1 MTNMSDVDA
10 ASPTPMARY
19 TAFRGSRRLAQG
31 ALREVALLVYEH
43 VEAGQARAAR
53 AADAVLLFDDRTG
66 RVVDLEMRGSA
77 RAMLANLIARG
88 LLPHHAPAAGT
99 VNALPSNDAG
109 SKRSQDKPDRGPGRP
124 RLGVVAREVTLL
136 PRHWEWLAS
145 QPGGASVALRK
156 LVDAARKAQADVDAA
171 RARRDAAYAVMTA
184 LAGDRPHYE
193 DATRALFRDDR
204 VGLVAHMTK
213 WPRDVQTYVLQV
225 LDGPPPTS
233 DASGQTP

>member
-1 MTNMSDVDA
+1 MPDHADPA
-10 ASPTPMARY
+10 GGASVASY

-31 ALREVALLVYEH
+31 ALREVAQMVYTH
-43 VEAGQARAAR
+43 VQDAQTQSAR
-53 AADAVLLFDDRTG
+53 AADAILLFDDRTG
-66 RVVDLEMRGSA
+66 RVVDLEMRGTA
-77 RAMLANLIARG
+77 RAMLANLSARG
-88 LLPHHAPAAGT
+88 LLPPSLPAPGVAAH
-99 VNALPSNDAG
+99 NAAHDAT
-109 SKRSQDKPDRGPGRP
+109 RAAVPRADRGPGRP

-184 LAGDRPHYE
+184 LAGDRTHYE

-204 VGLVAHMTK
+204 AGLVAHMAK

-225 LDGPPPTS
+225 YDGPLTEVS
-233 DASGQTP
+233 

>member
-1 MTNMSDVDA
+1 MTDREFSQDHDA
-10 ASPTPMARY
+10 TQEHDTAPANHY

-31 ALREVALLVYEH
+31 PLEDVAMLVYEQLKGNAKVYRKEDH
-43 VEAGQARAAR
+43 AHPSRDAN
-53 AADAVLLFDDRTG
+53 AVLLFDDRSG
-66 RVVDLEMRGSA
+66 KVVDLEMRGTA
-77 RAMLANLIARG
+77 RAMLANLSARG
-88 LLPHHAPAAGT
+88 LLPRQTPTALPHAPT
-99 VNALPSNDAG
+99 P
-109 SKRSQDKPDRGPGRP
+109 QKPERGPGRP

-184 LAGDRPHYE
+184 LAGDRAHYE

-204 VGLVAHMTK
+204 AGLVAHMAK
-213 WPRDVQTYVLQV
+213 WPRDVQAYVLRV
-225 LDGPPPTS
+225 LDGPPPPP
-233 DASGQTP
+233 A

>member
-1 MTNMSDVDA
+1 MPDHADPA
-10 ASPTPMARY
+10 GGASVASY

-31 ALREVALLVYEH
+31 ALREVAQMVYSH
-43 VEAGQARAAR
+43 VQDAQTQSAR
-53 AADAVLLFDDRTG
+53 AADAILLFDDRTG
-66 RVVDLEMRGSA
+66 RVVDLEMRGTA
-77 RAMLANLIARG
+77 RAMLANLSARG
-88 LLPHHAPAAGT
+88 LLPPSLPAPGVAAH
-99 VNALPSNDAG
+99 NAAHDATRG
-109 SKRSQDKPDRGPGRP
+109 AVVPKADRGPGRP

-184 LAGDRPHYE
+184 LAGDRTHYE

-204 VGLVAHMTK
+204 AGLVAHMAK

-225 LDGPPPTS
+225 YDGPLTE
-233 DASGQTP
+233 AS

>member
-1 MTNMSDVDA
+1 MSDRELAPDHDA
-10 ASPTPMARY
+10 TQDRDTAPANHY

-31 ALREVALLVYEH
+31 PLEEVAMLVFEQLKGHAKVYRTER
-43 VEAGQARAAR
+43 QAHSTRAAE
-53 AADAVLLFDDRTG
+53 AVLLFDDRSG
-66 RVVDLEMRGSA
+66 KVVDLEMRGTA
-77 RAMLANLIARG
+77 RAMLANLSARG
-88 LLPHHAPAAGT
+88 LLPKPTPTASQHAPA
-99 VNALPSNDAG
+99 PQKSE
-109 SKRSQDKPDRGPGRP
+109 RGPGRP

-184 LAGDRPHYE
+184 LAGDRAHYE

-204 VGLVAHMTK
+204 AGLAAHMGK
-213 WPRDVQTYVLQV
+213 WPRDVQAYVLQV
-225 LDGPPPTS
+225 LDGP
-233 DASGQTP
+233 AALSGV

>member
-1 MTNMSDVDA
+1 MPDDA
-10 ASPTPMARY
+10 DPASSAPVPTY

-43 VEAGQARAAR
+43 VEAGQARPAR
-53 AADAVLLFDDRTG
+53 ATDAVLLFDDRSG

-77 RAMLANLIARG
+77 RAMLANLIARD
-88 LLPHHAPAAGT
+88 LLPNHAPAAGT
-99 VNALPSNDAG
+99 MSALPSNHEG

-184 LAGDRPHYE
+184 LAGDRAHYE

-204 VGLVAHMTK
+204 DGLAAHMAK
-213 WPRDVQTYVLQV
+213 WPRDVQSYVLQV
-225 LDGPPPTS
+225 YDGPRTEVS
-233 DASGQTP
+233 

>member
-1 MTNMSDVDA
+1 MPDHADPAGTDPSVTPV
-10 ASPTPMARY
+10 ASY

-31 ALREVALLVYEH
+31 ALRDVAQTVYTH
-43 VEAGQARAAR
+43 VQDAQTQSAR
-53 AADAVLLFDDRTG
+53 AADAILLFDDRTG
-66 RVVDLEMRGSA
+66 RVVDLEMRGSV
-77 RAMLANLIARG
+77 RAMLANLSARG
-88 LLPHHAPAAGT
+88 LLPQHAVAA
-99 VNALPSNDAG
+99 AHDAAHDAAP
-109 SKRSQDKPDRGPGRP
+109 KADRGPGRP

-184 LAGDRPHYE
+184 LAGDRAHYE

-204 VGLVAHMTK
+204 DGLVAHMAK
-213 WPRDVQTYVLQV
+213 WPRDVQRYVLQTY
-225 LDGPPPTS
+225 DGPSSVT
-233 DASGQTP
+233 G